1 MRGQRQRLAHDTASC
16 QAILRR
22 HVTLCDSH
30 CQGRFDGDGFVFQHP
45 APVFRLSSM
54 DNRGRLSSQVIFFS
68 PMLLCN

>member
-1 MRGQRQRLAHDTASC
+1 M
-16 QAILRR
+16 
-22 HVTLCDSH
+22 TLCDSH

-54 DNRGRLSSQVIFFS
+54 DNRGQSPFEPSYFFS